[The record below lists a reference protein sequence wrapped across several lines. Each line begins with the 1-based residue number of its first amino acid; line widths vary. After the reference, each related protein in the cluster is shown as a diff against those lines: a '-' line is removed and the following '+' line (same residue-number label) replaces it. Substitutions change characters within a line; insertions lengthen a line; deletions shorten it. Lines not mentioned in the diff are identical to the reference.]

1 MDNQTASKIVACLN
15 TQAERGVHRK
25 NRHVTGVIKIGDK
38 LVAVE
43 VIRRNQTGSKLVRLL
58 ADCGAYRIGD
68 KVNVGPGQFIKDE

>member
-1 MDNQTASKIVACLN
+1 MNNSTASKIVAGLN
-15 TQAERGVHRK
+15 NQTHRK

-43 VIRRNQTGSKLVRLL
+43 VLRRNQTGSKLVRLL

-68 KVNVGPGQFIKDE
+68 KVNVGPGQFIKDDQ